1 MAELFEHIPVLG
13 AEVLEFLTFPADRPA
28 RLIDGTLGGGGH
40 SAMLLRRYPQLALL
54 GIDRDEA
61 ALAKAAETL
70 AFASGRTR
78 FVRGNYSELAG
89 IAAENGWKK
98 VDGILLD
105 IGVSS
110 PQIDRPERGFSW
122 RAEGP
127 LDHAD
132 GPPLGTHGQPPAE
145 YGGGARTRADFPRI
159 RRSRQIAE
167 ARGGGSQGPAG
178 ETVRGDI
185 GPRRPVRRGAR
196 PEPSGAAPGA
206 HARFPGA
213 ADRGERRTRR
223 T

>member
-127 LDHAD
+127 LDMRMD
-132 GPPLGTHGQPPAE
+132 
-145 YGGGARTRADFPRI
+145 
-159 RRSRQIAE
+159 RRSE
-167 ARGGGSQGPAG
+167 L
-178 ETVRGDI
+178 T
-185 GPRRPVRRGAR
+185 
-196 PEPSGAAPGA
+196 AAC
-206 HARFPGA
+206 
-213 ADRGERRTRR
+213 
-223 T
+223 

>member
-89 IAAENGWKK
+89 IAAENGWR
-98 VDGILLD
+98 
-105 IGVSS
+105 
-110 PQIDRPERGFSW
+110 DRSTCGWTAARNS
-122 RAEGP
+122 R
-127 LDHAD
+127 
-132 GPPLGTHGQPPAE
+132 PA
-145 YGGGARTRADFPRI
+145 AC
-159 RRSRQIAE
+159 
-167 ARGGGSQGPAG
+167 
-178 ETVRGDI
+178 
-185 GPRRPVRRGAR
+185 
-196 PEPSGAAPGA
+196 
-206 HARFPGA
+206 
-213 ADRGERRTRR
+213 
-223 T
+223 